1 MNQNLYNCVWG
12 GVFLIQYI
20 SVYIAVWFQG
30 NENQTAFFRDFFYIA
45 IATAEWLFHFT
56 GKEAKM
62 MTTS

>member
-1 MNQNLYNCVWG
+1 MG